1 MSVFVFLHDTRWHTQ
16 IRCAIINA
24 KRSNS
29 LFSKFKIH
37 HRNHC
42 QSFCNRQSGMLNF
55 SSAFGYMHATIR
67 FRHCS
72 SVVFAVNKARRANDY
87 FTPGNVQVA
96 RTFLWI
102 SFSHSIN
109 SIQACA
115 FVPMDS
121 RSINTNKPTGIW
133 PTILVVSGFLI
144 SICWF
149 FFSPIMV
156 QLHAIFCR
164 TITLHFFPFQMR
176 LKFVLTAILEEQEFW
191 IKSSITLSISTKS
204 KI

>member
-1 MSVFVFLHDTRWHTQ
+1 
-16 IRCAIINA
+16 
-24 KRSNS
+24 
-29 LFSKFKIH
+29 
-37 HRNHC
+37 
-42 QSFCNRQSGMLNF
+42 MLNF

-72 SVVFAVNKARRANDY
+72 SVVFAVNKARGAEDY

-102 SFSHSIN
+102 FFSHSIN

-149 FFSPIMV
+149 IYFSHNGSITCNFLSYYYASFFSISD
-156 QLHAIFCR
+156 AIEIRADCNFR
-164 TITLHFFPFQMR
+164 GAR
-176 LKFVLTAILEEQEFW
+176 ILNQEFNYTIDLYE
-191 IKSSITLSISTKS
+191 IKNLSFCWLILSVFPRITFES
-204 KI
+204 